1 MSLAHQLTH
10 EGEFRYI
17 VLWFS
22 EWSEYEKIDFLPI
35 IVQWLLKPN
44 EPTNPIIMNGLTNS
58 MASSSIKPMS
68 LFQCRIKLFK
78 DWTKNWSG
86 DMRTKLIDKINEL
99 DSDFALKVNQEL
111 EEMLK
116 LEDEV
121 APVVNGI
128 EESHNNIALAIS
140 ED

>member
-1 MSLAHQLTH
+1 MSLAHQLTR

-68 LFQCRIKLFK
+68 LFQCRVSIFNSFF
-78 DWTKNWSG
+78 DVHFNY
-86 DMRTKLIDKINEL
+86 LIMFI
-99 DSDFALKVNQEL
+99 F
-111 EEMLK
+111 
-116 LEDEV
+116 
-121 APVVNGI
+121 
-128 EESHNNIALAIS
+128 
-140 ED
+140 

>member
-1 MSLAHQLTH
+1 
-10 EGEFRYI
+10 
-17 VLWFS
+17 
-22 EWSEYEKIDFLPI
+22 
-35 IVQWLLKPN
+35 
-44 EPTNPIIMNGLTNS
+44 
-58 MASSSIKPMS
+58 
-68 LFQCRIKLFK
+68 
-78 DWTKNWSG
+78 
-86 DMRTKLIDKINEL
+86 MRTKLIDKINEL